1 MNKPESPYRL
11 KQPGDPHEELVLI
24 QLQDHDAR
32 PPASVGVDFLSGFLF
47 GSIANQPSRSP
58 ERKLTWGVILIL
70 SGAFVAMALWLASVL
85 RR

>member
-1 MNKPESPYRL
+1 MNKPASPYRL

-58 ERKLTWGVILIL
+58 ERKLTWGVVLIL